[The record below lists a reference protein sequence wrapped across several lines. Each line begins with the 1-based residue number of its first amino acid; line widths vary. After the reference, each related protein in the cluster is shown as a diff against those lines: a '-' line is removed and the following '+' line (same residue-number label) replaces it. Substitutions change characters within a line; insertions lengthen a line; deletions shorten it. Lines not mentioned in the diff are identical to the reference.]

1 MSEISTT
8 QQQKIQKLIRE
19 GMSQREVSAK
29 FGITRY
35 QVRVI
40 SSQIKLSHQQEAH
53 AEKKQDQL
61 EEHRDDIVEWSAESK
76 LSSFLIVR
84 RLKEKGCIVSASTV
98 KRFLKKIKREV
109 YVPVH
114 TSPGEQ
120 AQVDFGFLG
129 SFNKDG
135 RQVKVW
141 VFCMV
146 LSHSRYAY
154 YSIVTA
160 QSWSQFMECHKKAF
174 EFFGGVPKSIL
185 IDNLRAAVKEADNY
199 QPFIQTQYSDFLDH
213 YTTSVLTARICRG
226 QDKGKVEAGI
236 KYVKNNFLKN
246 CQHRDFYQLEADLKK
261 WNKQECNLRIHG
273 TTRQVPQEV
282 FINDEK
288 NKLIPLPKHPFRITI
303 REERVVNQSGHIF
316 YEYNFYSV
324 PHHYAGDK
332 LIVENDGKNLRI
344 YKGRKP
350 ITMHQLS
357 SLKGQHFTEETHK
370 PLYKQVKA
378 VQFYQ
383 EEVNKIGGHAT
394 RLLELMMV
402 EKPYHWKKMIK
413 GVIRLTDAYPNYLV
427 NVACEK
433 ALADAKHNYQHVGLI
448 LAKKLYT
455 TQSRATQH
463 PKGVGGFYH
472 DLEIYD
478 KLAASCRGI
487 E

>member
-1 MSEISTT
+1 MSEISKT
-8 QQQKIQKLIRE
+8 QKQKIERLIKD
-19 GMSQREVSAK
+19 GMSQRDVSVK
-29 FGITRY
+29 TGVTRY

-40 SSQIKLSHQQEAH
+40 ASDIRVGNQEEAPP
-53 AEKKQDQL
+53 QNRMNQL
-61 EEHRDDIVEWSAESK
+61 QEHRDDIVEWSAEKNMSA
-76 LSSFLIVR
+76 FLITQ
-84 RLKEKGCIVSASTV
+84 RLKEKGCIVSESTV
-98 KRFLKKIKREV
+98 KRFVKGIKREV

-114 TSPGEQ
+114 TPPGEQ

-129 SFNKDG
+129 SFDKDG

-154 YSIVTA
+154 YALVTA
-160 QSWSQFMECHKKAF
+160 QSSLQFMQCHKKAF

-185 IDNLRAAVKEADNY
+185 IDNLRTAVKEADNY
-199 QPFIQTQYSDFLDH
+199 QPLIQTQYSDFLDH
-213 YTTSVLTARICRG
+213 YKTSVLTARICRG

-246 CQHRDFYQLEADLKK
+246 CQQRDFYQLEADLKK

-273 TTRQVPQEV
+273 TTRQVPHEV

-288 NKLIPLPKHPFRITI
+288 DKLIPLPKHLFRITI

-324 PHHYAGDK
+324 PHHYAGEK

-350 ITMHQLS
+350 ITLHQLS
-357 SLKGQHFTEETHK
+357 SLKGKHFTEETHK

-394 RLLELMMV
+394 RLLELMVV

-413 GVIRLTDAYPNYLV
+413 GIIRLTDAYSNYIV

-448 LAKKLYT
+448 LAKKLYIT
-455 TQSRATQH
+455 ESRAPQY